1 MKKSQ
6 RALLVAGMA
15 ALVAVPATATAT
27 AAATTATVPAAA
39 AAAGDVRSWSYDLE
53 GSRYA
58 AAETTITPHNVS
70 RLRLKWVF
78 AVPTATGAQS
88 QPAVVGNTLYF
99 GGTNGV
105 FYALNATTGKLR
117 WRFNTAPIVHVA
129 SNPLRDGPAVSGG
142 VVYFG
147 DDKADLFALDARTGK
162 LRWVVKLDSHPAAVI
177 TGSPIVYD
185 GRVIVGV
192 SSIEELFALV
202 PTYPCCTFRGS
213 LVALDAQTGRL
224 LWRHYMVPKPS
235 LIGVSAGVPRFGPAG
250 VAVWTSPA
258 VDPRTGTV
266 FVGTGNDYIGTSG
279 LEDSIVA
286 IDAATG
292 AQKWATQLSHVG
304 AWNFSCVLTPGL
316 FNCPVPG
323 QDFDFGS
330 SPNVFTIDGRTV
342 VGEGQKSGLYHVL
355 DASTGKIV
363 WQDMLST
370 SSLPALA
377 AVGLFGIQW
386 GSSYDGKHIYV
397 ATNEAN
403 PGTMFAL
410 SPATGKLV
418 WKTPVPKLTC
428 LRPRVLFRPH
438 SPIGCLPA
446 LPSAVS
452 SSPGLVWE
460 GGQDGILRAYS
471 SADGRVLWSYDTVR
485 TYLHTTDGIPGFGGS
500 IDGGGTVIAH
510 GMVYSNSGY
519 THFGII
525 GSEMTGNVVLAF
537 ALR

>member
-6 RALLVAGMA
+6 KALLVAGMA
-15 ALVAVPATATAT
+15 ALMALVVVPATAGVP
-27 AAATTATVPAAA
+27 ATVPAAA
-39 AAAGDVRSWSYDLE
+39 AAAGNVRSWGYDLE

-117 WRFNTAPIVHVA
+117 WRFNTARIVHVA
-129 SNPLRDGPAVSGG
+129 SNPLRDGPAVSRG

-147 DDKADLFALDARTGK
+147 DNKADLFALDARTGK
-162 LRWVVKLDSHPAAVI
+162 LRWIVKLDSHPAAVI
-177 TGSPIVYD
+177 TGSPVVYH

-192 SSIEELFALV
+192 SSVEELFALV
-202 PTYPCCTFRGS
+202 PAYPCCTFRGS

-235 LIGVSAGVPRFGPAG
+235 LIGVSKGVPHFGPAG
-250 VAVWTSPA
+250 VAVWTTPA
-258 VDPRTGTV
+258 VDPRTGTI
-266 FVGTGNDYIGTSG
+266 FVGTGNDYIGTPSR

-286 IDAATG
+286 IEAATG
-292 AQKWATQLSHVG
+292 AQKWATQLSDPE

-323 QDFDFGS
+323 SDFDFGS
-330 SPNVFTIDGRTV
+330 SPNVFTIGDRTV

-363 WQDMLST
+363 WQDMLSST
-370 SSLPALA
+370 SLPPAIA
-377 AVGLFGIQW
+377 AGLFGIEW
-386 GSSYDGKHIYV
+386 GTSYDGKHIYV
-397 ATNEAN
+397 ATNIAN

-410 SPATGKLV
+410 SPATGRLV
-418 WKTPVPKLTC
+418 WKKPVPKLTC
-428 LRPRVLFRPH
+428 LRPRVAFRPH

-446 LPSAVS
+446 LPAAVS

-485 TYLHTTDGIPGFGGS
+485 RYRHTTDGVPGFGGS

-525 GSEMTGNVVLAF
+525 GTEMTGNVLLAF

>member
-1 MKKSQ
+1 MTMWH
-6 RALLVAGMA
+6 RAVAVIGVLLVS
-15 ALVAVPATATAT
+15 L
-27 AAATTATVPAAA
+27 AAASAAVAATGDVTNWGYDLAGSRF
-39 AAAGDVRSWSYDLE
+39 AAGER
-53 GSRYA
+53 
-58 AAETTITPHNVS
+58 TITPLNVD
-70 RLRLKWVF
+70 RLRLKWAF

-88 QPAVVGNTLYF
+88 QPAVVGNTIYF

-117 WRFNTAPIVHVA
+117 WRFKTTPTARPGLLA
-129 SNPLRDGPAVSGG
+129 NALRDAPAVADG

-147 DDKADLFALDARTGK
+147 DKRADMFALDAATGK
-162 LRWVVKLDSHPAAVI
+162 LIWRVKLDSHPAAVM
-177 TGSPIVYD
+177 TGSPVVFG

-192 SSIEELFALV
+192 SSIEEVFAV
-202 PTYPCCTFRGS
+202 APTYPCCTFRGT
-213 LVALDAQTGRL
+213 LVALDARTGRL

-235 LIGVSAGVPRFGPAG
+235 LTGVSGGVPRFGPAG
-250 VAVWTSPA
+250 VAVWTTPA
-258 VDPRTGTV
+258 VDPRTGTL
-266 FVGTGNDYIGTSG
+266 FIGTGNNYIGTSS
-279 LEDSIVA
+279 LEDSMVA

-292 AQKWATQLSHVG
+292 TQRWATQLSDPE
-304 AWNFSCVLTPGL
+304 AWNFACVLTPGL

-323 QDFDFGS
+323 NDFDFGA
-330 SPNVFTIDGRTV
+330 SPNVFRIGGRAV

-355 DASTGKIV
+355 DAATGTIV

-370 SSLPALA
+370 ISFPSAIA
-377 AVGLFGIQW
+377 AGLFGIEW
-386 GSSYDGKHIYV
+386 GSSYDGNHIYV
-397 ATNEAN
+397 ATNQAN

-410 SPATGKLV
+410 SPATGQLV
-418 WKTPVPKLTC
+418 WKTPVSKLTC

-446 LPSAVS
+446 LPGAVS

-460 GGQDGILRAYS
+460 GGQDGQFRAYS
-471 SADGRVLWSYDTVR
+471 SATGQVLWSYDTVR
-485 TYLHTTDGIPGFGGS
+485 RYRHTTNNVPGIGGS

-525 GSEMTGNVVLAF
+525 GTEMTGNVVLAF
-537 ALR
+537 ALH